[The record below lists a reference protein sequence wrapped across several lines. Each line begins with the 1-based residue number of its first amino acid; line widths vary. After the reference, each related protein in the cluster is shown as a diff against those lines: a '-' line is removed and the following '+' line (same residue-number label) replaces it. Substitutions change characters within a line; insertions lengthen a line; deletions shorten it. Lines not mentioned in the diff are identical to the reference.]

1 MSTRIFHLIYSQKLN
16 ACLRKK
22 NTILLDL
29 SILTVGDYKEK
40 RAWAY
45 AVEALTWKQYS
56 QKVDTSAL
64 NKQVVLCGGTSHEMV
79 TGWRWTHWHG
89 FDLQWAEVTT
99 GKGLMKFVPDVLRVC
114 RVIESTDAH
123 IHQRSQTSHSVRV
136 HLASRPAA
144 GHMHYGWVWGCEP
157 NQAGY

>member
-1 MSTRIFHLIYSQKLN
+1 MSARIFHLISPKTE
-16 ACLRKK
+16 CL
-22 NTILLDL
+22 
-29 SILTVGDYKEK
+29 SEEEK
-40 RAWAY
+40 HDSFRLIYTNSGGLYREAWAY
-45 AVEALTWKQYS
+45 AVEALTWKLYS

-64 NKQVVLCGGTSHEMV
+64 NKQVVLCGGTSREMV

-89 FDLQWAEVTT
+89 FDPQWAEVTT
-99 GKGLMKFVPDVLRVC
+99 GKGLLKFVPDVR

-144 GHMHYGWVWGCEP
+144 GHMHYGWVRGCEP